1 MGILPVF
8 YQPPWENPLETIGSI
23 RLLAPAA
30 IKLCVTL
37 GCCRSAGSN
46 FARANLRSEQ
56 LKNASSCKP
65 QST

>member
-1 MGILPVF
+1 MEYSWDFTSILPATLVI
-8 YQPPWENPLETIGSI
+8 PDDH

-37 GCCRSAGSN
+37 GCCRIAGSN

-56 LKNASSCKP
+56 LKNTIMCS